1 MAEKSSF
8 FTSLNGDRR
17 YKASDFAEYFKTF
30 ISNGVFPNPSTN
42 LQVIANGDM
51 TVTIS
56 PGYAW
61 INGYMYANTDNLILI
76 IENSDSAL
84 KRIDRIVVRCDFVT
98 REIKTY
104 IKKGSFSQNPSAPVL
119 TRDTDAYE
127 LCIAEIQID
136 KGVVA
141 IQPSKI
147 IDTRL
152 NTEICG
158 IVTQTIN
165 EIDTTTLYNQL
176 QSHIQEK
183 SLDMSTWITEAKEY
197 FSNWLRDTQNTQ
209 TINEIDTTTL
219 YNQLQSHIQEKSLDM
234 STWITEAKEY
244 FSNWLRDTQNEYN
257 NEFNN
262 WFDTIKDALDGDVA
276 GNLLN
281 EINKLK
287 ETINNMELT
296 SSNVKRPDGSTVEA
310 ALSEHKT
317 SIQNAQNDIQNLQTE
332 LTGQRQKAI
341 NISIK
346 MLEL

>member
-30 ISNGVFPNPSTN
+30 IGNGVFPNPSTN
-42 LQVIANGDM
+42 LQVVANGDM

-61 INGYMYANTDNLILI
+61 INGYMYANTDNLTLI

-84 KRIDRIVVRCDFVT
+84 KRIDRIVVRCDFVN

-104 IKKGSFSQNPSAPVL
+104 IKKGIFSQNPSAPVL

-136 KGVVA
+136 NGVVA
-141 IQPSKI
+141 IQSSKI
-147 IDTRL
+147 TDTRL
-152 NTEICG
+152 DTEVCG

-165 EIDTTTLYNQL
+165 EIDTTALYNQL
-176 QSHIQEK
+176 QAHIQEK
-183 SLDMSTWITEAKEY
+183 SLDMDTWLDETKVY
-197 FSNWLRDTQNTQ
+197 FENDFNTWFEG
-209 TINEIDTTTL
+209 IKYI
-219 YNQLQSHIQEKSLDM
+219 LDEN
-234 STWITEAKEY
+234 T
-244 FSNWLRDTQNEYN
+244 
-257 NEFNN
+257 
-262 WFDTIKDALDGDVA
+262 A

-287 ETINNMELT
+287 ETINNIELT
-296 SSNVKRPDGSTVEA
+296 SSNVKRPDGSTVEDT
-310 ALSEHKT
+310 LSSHKT
-317 SIQNAQNDIQNLQTE
+317 SILQQGKDISSIQKE
-332 LTGQRQKAI
+332 LGI
-341 NISIK
+341 NKETLIANTIEIFNSY
-346 MLEL
+346 

>member
-30 ISNGVFPNPSTN
+30 IGNGVFPNPSTN

-51 TVTIS
+51 TLTLS

-61 INGYMYANTDNLILI
+61 LNGYMYSNTDDLVLTIDHA
-76 IENSDSAL
+76 DSAL
-84 KRIDRIVVRCDFVT
+84 KRIDRVVIRCDYVN
-98 REIKTY
+98 REIRSY
-104 IKKGSFSQNPSAPVL
+104 VKKGIFSQNPSAPVL

-136 KGVVA
+136 NGVVA
-141 IQPSKI
+141 IQSSKI
-147 IDTRL
+147 TDTRL

-183 SLDMSTWITEAKEY
+183 SLDMSTWINEAKEY
-197 FSNWLRDTQNTQ
+197 FSNWL
-209 TINEIDTTTL
+209 
-219 YNQLQSHIQEKSLDM
+219 S
-234 STWITEAKEY
+234 
-244 FSNWLRDTQNEYN
+244 DTQNEYTY
-257 NEFNN
+257 EFNA
-262 WFDTIKDALDGDVA
+262 WFEGIKDILDENTA

-287 ETINNMELT
+287 EAMEGMELT
-296 SSNVKRPDGSTVEA
+296 STKVTRPSGKTVEESLLA
-310 ALSEHKT
+310 NET
-317 SIQNAQNDIQNLQTE
+317 SIQEANDNISNIQNELGVNKITLQNN
-332 LTGQRQKAI
+332 I
-341 NISIK
+341 NKIREV
-346 MLEL
+346 L